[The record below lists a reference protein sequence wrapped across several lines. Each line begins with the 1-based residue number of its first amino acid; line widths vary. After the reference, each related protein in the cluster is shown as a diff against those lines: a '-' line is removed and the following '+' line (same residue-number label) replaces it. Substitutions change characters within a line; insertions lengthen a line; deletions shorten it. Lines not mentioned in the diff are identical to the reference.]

1 MARILLVDDERD
13 VVTLVKFMLEK
24 DGHAVV
30 PAYDGAEALAKLGL
44 EPLDETA
51 VAPDLAILDLMMPV
65 MDGWT
70 VCQRLRE
77 NPRTRAVPV
86 IVLTAKGESRDLFHS
101 APNVAAHLEK
111 PFDPKA
117 LRDLVAGM
125 LDHRG
130 PGKA

>member
-24 DGHAVV
+24 DGHSVV
-30 PAYDGAEALAKLGL
+30 PAYDGAEALAKIGL
-44 EPLDETA
+44 EPADETA
-51 VAPDLAILDLMMPV
+51 VVPDLAILDLMMPV

-77 NPRTRAVPV
+77 DPRTRAVPV
-86 IVLTAKGESRDLFHS
+86 IVLTAKGESRELFHA

-117 LRDLVAGM
+117 LRELVAGM
-125 LDHRG
+125 LAHGG

>member
-24 DGHAVV
+24 DGHSVV

-44 EPLDETA
+44 EPRDDTA
-51 VAPDLAILDLMMPV
+51 LVPDLAILDLMMPV

-70 VCQRLRE
+70 VCSRLRE
-77 NPRTRAVPV
+77 DPRTRAVPV
-86 IVLTAKGESRDLFHS
+86 IVLTAKGESRDLFHA

-117 LRDLVAGM
+117 LRDLVASM

-130 PGKA
+130 PEKA